1 MLLRVPV
8 EKKPAQKVAK
18 KATKKIAVKKKAKKK
33 SSSKINSPKASG
45 VNDSLTRK
53 IGEVAYFLY
62 LKREAAGV
70 FGTAERDW
78 LEAENLLNQ

>member
-1 MLLRVPV
+1 MPV
-8 EKKPAQKVAK
+8 EKKPAQKAAK

-33 SSSKINSPKASG
+33 SSSKINSPKAQG
-45 VNDSLTRK
+45 VNDSLTGE

-70 FGTAERDW
+70 FGTAEGDW

>member
-1 MLLRVPV
+1 MPV
-8 EKKPAQKVAK
+8 EKKPAHKVAK
-18 KATKKIAVKKKAKKK
+18 KATKKIAVKKNAKKK

-45 VNDSLTRK
+45 VNDSLTGK
-53 IGEVAYFLY
+53 VGEVAYFLY

-70 FGTAERDW
+70 FGTAEGDW

>member
-1 MLLRVPV
+1 VPV

-33 SSSKINSPKASG
+33 SSSKINSPKAQG
-45 VNDSLTRK
+45 VNDSLTGE

-70 FGTAERDW
+70 FGTAEGDW

>member
-1 MLLRVPV
+1 MPV
-8 EKKPAQKVAK
+8 EKKLAQKVAK
-18 KATKKIAVKKKAKKK
+18 KATKKIAVTKKAKKK
-33 SSSKINSPKASG
+33 SSSKISSPKAPG
-45 VNDSLTRK
+45 VNDSLTGK

-70 FGTAERDW
+70 FGTAEGDW

>member
-1 MLLRVPV
+1 MPV

-18 KATKKIAVKKKAKKK
+18 KTTKKIAVKKK
-33 SSSKINSPKASG
+33 SSSKTNSPKASG
-45 VNDSLTRK
+45 VNDSLTEK
-53 IGEVAYFLY
+53 VGEVAYFLY

-70 FGTAERDW
+70 FGTAEGDW

>member
-1 MLLRVPV
+1 MPV

-18 KATKKIAVKKKAKKK
+18 KTTKKIAVKKKAKKK
-33 SSSKINSPKASG
+33 SSSKTNSPKASG
-45 VNDSLTRK
+45 VNDSLTGK
-53 IGEVAYFLY
+53 VGEVAYFLY

-70 FGTAERDW
+70 FGTAEGDW

>member
-1 MLLRVPV
+1 MPF
-8 EKKPAQKVAK
+8 EKKSAQKVAK
-18 KATKKIAVKKKAKKK
+18 KTTKKIAVKKKAKKK
-33 SSSKINSPKASG
+33 SSSKINSPKAQG
-45 VNDSLTRK
+45 VNDSLTGK

-70 FGTAERDW
+70 FGTAEGDW

>member
-1 MLLRVPV
+1 MPV
-8 EKKPAQKVAK
+8 EKKPAQKAAK

-33 SSSKINSPKASG
+33 SSSKINSPKAQG
-45 VNDSLTRK
+45 VNDSLTGK
-53 IGEVAYFLY
+53 ICEVAYFLY

-70 FGTAERDW
+70 FGTAEGDW

>member
-1 MLLRVPV
+1 VPV

-33 SSSKINSPKASG
+33 SSSKINSPKAQG
-45 VNDSLTRK
+45 VNDSLTGK

-70 FGTAERDW
+70 FGTAEGDW

>member
-1 MLLRVPV
+1 MPV

-18 KATKKIAVKKKAKKK
+18 KASKKIAEKKKAKKK
-33 SSSKINSPKASG
+33 FSSKINSSKALG
-45 VNDSLTRK
+45 VNDSLTGK

-62 LKREAAGV
+62 LKRVAAGV
-70 FGTAERDW
+70 FVTAEGDW

>member
-1 MLLRVPV
+1 MPV
-8 EKKPAQKVAK
+8 EKKTAQKVAK
-18 KATKKIAVKKKAKKK
+18 KDTKKIAVKKKAKKK
-33 SSSKINSPKASG
+33 FSSKTNSPKASG
-45 VNDSLTRK
+45 VNDSLTGK

>member
-1 MLLRVPV
+1 MPV

-18 KATKKIAVKKKAKKK
+18 KTTKKIAVKKKAKKK
-33 SSSKINSPKASG
+33 SSSKTNSPKASG
-45 VNDSLTRK
+45 VNDSLTEK
-53 IGEVAYFLY
+53 VGEVAYFLY

-70 FGTAERDW
+70 FGTAEGDW

>member
-1 MLLRVPV
+1 MPV
-8 EKKPAQKVAK
+8 EKKPAQKAAK

-33 SSSKINSPKASG
+33 SSSKINSPKAQG
-45 VNDSLTRK
+45 VNVSLTGK

-70 FGTAERDW
+70 FGTAEGDW

>member
-1 MLLRVPV
+1 MPV

-18 KATKKIAVKKKAKKK
+18 KATKKIAVTKKAKKK
-33 SSSKINSPKASG
+33 SSSKISSTKAPG
-45 VNDSLTRK
+45 VNDSLTGK

-70 FGTAERDW
+70 FGTAEGDW

>member
-1 MLLRVPV
+1 MPI

-18 KATKKIAVKKKAKKK
+18 KATKKIAVKKNAKKK

-45 VNDSLTRK
+45 VNDSLTGK
-53 IGEVAYFLY
+53 VGEVAYFLY

-70 FGTAERDW
+70 FGTAEGDW

>member
-1 MLLRVPV
+1 MPV
-8 EKKPAQKVAK
+8 EKKSAQKVVK
-18 KATKKIAVKKKAKKK
+18 KATKKIAVKKKAKKKAKKK

>member
-1 MLLRVPV
+1 MPV

-33 SSSKINSPKASG
+33 SSSKINSSKASG

-62 LKREAAGV
+62 LKREAAGD

>member
-1 MLLRVPV
+1 MPV

-18 KATKKIAVKKKAKKK
+18 KATKKIAVKKNAKKK

-45 VNDSLTRK
+45 VNDYLTGK
-53 IGEVAYFLY
+53 VGEVAYFLY

-70 FGTAERDW
+70 FGTAEGDW

>member
-1 MLLRVPV
+1 MPI

-18 KATKKIAVKKKAKKK
+18 KATKKIAAKKK
-33 SSSKINSPKASG
+33 SSSEINSPKASG
-45 VNDSLTRK
+45 VNDSLTGK
-53 IGEVAYFLY
+53 VGEVAYFLY

-70 FGTAERDW
+70 FGTAEGDW

>member
-1 MLLRVPV
+1 MPV

-18 KATKKIAVKKKAKKK
+18 KAIKKIAVKKNAKKK

-45 VNDSLTRK
+45 VNDSLTGK

-70 FGTAERDW
+70 FGTAEGDW

>member
-1 MLLRVPV
+1 MPV

-33 SSSKINSPKASG
+33 SSSKINSPKAQG
-45 VNDSLTRK
+45 VNDSLTGE

-70 FGTAERDW
+70 FGTAEGDW

>member
-1 MLLRVPV
+1 VPV
-8 EKKPAQKVAK
+8 EKKTAQKVAK
-18 KATKKIAVKKKAKKK
+18 KTTKKIAVKKKAKKK
-33 SSSKINSPKASG
+33 SSSKTNSPKASG

-53 IGEVAYFLY
+53 VGEVAYFLY

-70 FGTAERDW
+70 FGTAEGDW

>member
-1 MLLRVPV
+1 VPV
-8 EKKPAQKVAK
+8 EKKPAQKAAK

-33 SSSKINSPKASG
+33 SSSKINSPKAQG
-45 VNDSLTRK
+45 VNDSLTGE

-70 FGTAERDW
+70 FGTAEGDW

>member
-1 MLLRVPV
+1 MPV

>member
-1 MLLRVPV
+1 MPV
-8 EKKPAQKVAK
+8 EKKTAQKVAK

-33 SSSKINSPKASG
+33 SSSKTNSPKASG
-45 VNDSLTRK
+45 VNDSLTGK

-62 LKREAAGV
+62 LKREAAGI
-70 FGTAERDW
+70 FGTAEGDW

>member
-1 MLLRVPV
+1 MPV

-18 KATKKIAVKKKAKKK
+18 KATKKIAVKKNAKKK

-45 VNDSLTRK
+45 VNDSLTGK

-70 FGTAERDW
+70 FGTAEGDW

>member
-1 MLLRVPV
+1 MPV

-18 KATKKIAVKKKAKKK
+18 KATKKIAVKKNAKKK

-45 VNDSLTRK
+45 VNDSLTGK
-53 IGEVAYFLY
+53 VGEVAYFLY

-70 FGTAERDW
+70 FGTAEGDW

>member
-1 MLLRVPV
+1 
-8 EKKPAQKVAK
+8 
-18 KATKKIAVKKKAKKK
+18 VKKKAKKK
-33 SSSKINSPKASG
+33 SSSKINSPKAQG
-45 VNDSLTRK
+45 VNDSLTGK

-70 FGTAERDW
+70 FGTAEGDW

>member
-1 MLLRVPV
+1 VPV
-8 EKKPAQKVAK
+8 EKKTAQKVAK

-33 SSSKINSPKASG
+33 SSSKTNSPKASG
-45 VNDSLTRK
+45 VNDSLTGK

-62 LKREAAGV
+62 LKREAAGI
-70 FGTAERDW
+70 FGTAEGDW